1 MLGFHRGLH
10 KKQLIR
16 YCILFLLIAWL
27 FESRYLQ
34 IFVGADMKK
43 LPAPSS
49 TLSSDSYILFICLE
63 MLKHCANFN
72 C

>member
-16 YCILFLLIAWL
+16 YCLLLIAWL
-27 FESRYLQ
+27 LESRYLQ
-34 IFVGADMKK
+34 VFVQVADMKK

-49 TLSSDSYILFICLE
+49 EAVESV
-63 MLKHCANFN
+63 
-72 C
+72 